1 MHLEIDIS
9 GNMKFLY
16 KDSVMAF
23 ATKDGKIYNTI
34 FLDKELKRKIFI
46 KYRSR
51 IKNIKEQMHC
61 VMIYYC
67 IKDYINEISEM
78 KICPDV
84 SPNKLHHYL
93 RLLFSSNGLFLK
105 IKKTIKPVKHNSFA
119 HKIAYKTYKRKIKPN
134 IIITKEMILK
144 LLLKE

>member
-1 MHLEIDIS
+1 MKIEIDIS

-23 ATKDGKIYNTI
+23 ATKEGDISNTI
-34 FLDKELKRKIFI
+34 LLDRRLKREIFV

-61 VMIYYC
+61 IMIYYC
-67 IKDYINEISEM
+67 IKNYLNKISEM
-78 KICPDV
+78 KICPDI

-93 RLLFSSNGLFLK
+93 RLLFSSNNLFLK
-105 IKKTIKPVKHNSFA
+105 IKKVIKPVKHDSFV
-119 HKIAYKTYKRKIKPN
+119 HKIAYKTYQKKIKPN
-134 IIITKEMILK
+134 IILTKEIILK
-144 LLLKE
+144 SLLKE